1 MSYHYLPGTVRWKR
15 LTGSGDPRGYRP
27 NKGWEACAMVID
39 YHPITDRR
47 LKQGQWWI
55 REKYKGD

>member
-15 LTGSGDPRGYRP
+15 LTSGDPRGYRP
-27 NKGWEACAMVID
+27 NKGWEACAMVSD
-39 YHPITDRR
+39 YHAITDRR